1 MNTNICTLTYTR
13 FKEMVSRALTIVPK
27 IEPRAN
33 LKRVSLWVSGSALY
47 VGGTDGYRAVVSVE
61 GVDAGDHEPISIS
74 GQYLKY
80 QMAEIA
86 KADSATLSLIDGKL
100 RIDTTPLPGE
110 DARHRNWSQAMELG
124 ERWDGVKWLYEKQIM
139 PRNAAEFDAPYC
151 RKAMKDWPMVERQKS
166 KGQEMAP
173 LLVRYSPQS
182 VSIRAMVGAEEFPRH
197 VLCVNPLMD
206 DSVTM
211 VNAKWFYD
219 ALRMFAGN
227 AYIGTS
233 REHLFLADAPTV
245 QNESLRVIISA
256 LKGTR

>member
-1 MNTNICTLTYTR
+1 
-13 FKEMVSRALTIVPK
+13 MVSRALTIVPK
-27 IEPRAN
+27 IEPRRT
-33 LKRVSLWVSGSALY
+33 LKCVSLWVSGSALY

-100 RIDTTPLPGE
+100 RIDTTPMPGE
-110 DARHRNWSQAMELG
+110 NARHRNGSQPMELD
-124 ERWDGVKWLYEKQIM
+124 ERWDGVKWIYEKQIM
-139 PRNAAEFDAPYC
+139 PRN
-151 RKAMKDWPMVERQKS
+151 AMKDWPMVERQKS
-166 KGQEMAP
+166 RGQEMVP

-182 VSIRAMVGAEEFPRH
+182 VSIRAMVGTEEFPRH

-206 DSVTM
+206 DSVTL
-211 VNAKWFYD
+211 VNAKWFHD
-219 ALRMFAGN
+219 SLRMFAGN
-227 AYIGTS
+227 AFIGTS
-233 REHLFLADAPTV
+233 REHVYLADAPTV

-256 LKGTR
+256 LKDKR